1 MLDCYRL
8 SAVRVARAASETT
21 ADFHLLDRKIMP
33 GSTDLLKQADIFF
46 QVPVD
51 YLDKVAAICQEFSYQ
66 AGEIVF
72 SEGSD
77 SVDLYV
83 IIQGEV
89 DILVDPGLV
98 GRQPEDPA
106 QPVSIA
112 TLRRGQSFGE
122 IALIDLGV
130 RSATTRAAVD
140 NTLLLAIPRDGLIKL
155 CDRYPEM
162 GYRLLRNLA
171 TDLATKLRSTDLLI
185 RQELLFNLS
194 VK

>member
-1 MLDCYRL
+1 
-8 SAVRVARAASETT
+8 
-21 ADFHLLDRKIMP
+21 MP
-33 GSTDLLKQADIFF
+33 ASTDLLKQVDIFF

-51 YLDKVAAICQEFSYQ
+51 YLDKVAVLCKEISYQ
-66 AGEIVF
+66 AGEIIF
-72 SEGSD
+72 SEGAD
-77 SVDLYV
+77 SADLYV
-83 IIQGEV
+83 ILQGEV
-89 DILVDPGLV
+89 DVLVDPGLV

-140 NTLLLAIPRDGLIKL
+140 NTLLLAIPRDGLIEL

-162 GYRLLRNLA
+162 GYGLMRNLA
-171 TDLATKLRSTDLLI
+171 TDLAMKLRSTDLLI